1 MRDRFSGKA
10 KMRNESLDSLDRY
23 LRDRK
28 ERVDRALDGFL
39 PGEGRYPEPI
49 FQSVRYSMFAGGKRL
64 RPVLVIAAAEICG
77 AGAEDVL
84 PVACAI
90 EMIHT
95 YSLIH
100 DDLPAMDDDDFRRG
114 KPTNHRVFGE
124 ALAILAGDALLTEA
138 FRLMTDRRAM
148 KGIPPERLLAVS
160 GEVAEAAGFSGMI
173 AGQTVDI
180 ASEGKP
186 PDKETLE
193 FIHSRK
199 TERMITVSLRAGA
212 ILAGAGAE
220 ALEALTGYGRRI
232 GLAFQ
237 ISDDILNVE
246 GTVETLGKGTGSDA
260 ARKKMTYPA
269 LYGLEASKEKA
280 RVLAGEAVRCLDCFG
295 REAQPLR
302 SLAGYI
308 VERNH

>member
-1 MRDRFSGKA
+1 MRSEPF
-10 KMRNESLDSLDRY
+10 DSLDRY
-23 LRDRK
+23 LLERK

-39 PGEGRYPEPI
+39 PGESRYPEPV
-49 FQSVRYSMFAGGKRL
+49 FRSVRYSVFAGGKRL

-77 AGAEDVL
+77 ARAEDVL

-138 FRLMTDRRAM
+138 FRLMTDRGAM
-148 KGIPPERLLAVS
+148 RDVPPERLLDVAR
-160 GEVAEAAGFSGMI
+160 EIAEAAGFSGMI
-173 AGQTVDI
+173 AGQAVDI
-180 ASEGKP
+180 ASEGIP
-186 PDKETLE
+186 PDGETLD

-212 ILAGAGAE
+212 ILAGAEAG

-246 GTVETLGKGTGSDA
+246 GTAEALGKGTGSDA
-260 ARKKMTYPA
+260 ARKKLTYPA
-269 LYGLEASKEKA
+269 LYGLESSKEKA
-280 RVLAGEAVRCLDCFG
+280 RALAGEAVRCLDRFG
-295 REAQPLR
+295 DEAQPLR
-302 SLAGYI
+302 ALATYI
-308 VERNH
+308 VERNN